1 MLCAKLKLENGE
13 TALSESVTTIGRTP
27 DNAVSFPAD
36 SNVSRYHAEIEFRGG
51 DHYLIDLNSSNGT
64 SVNGNA
70 VNGEVRLEP
79 GDKIMFGGSSEAEF
93 LYGTPATS
101 EDPQS
106 DYSDVPGMNEA
117 GSEVSSLGSSARSEA
132 EYAAQNAIHGAIGN
146 AVGGNASS
154 AAASATGS
162 AAVDVAASSGS
173 NPTVLIAGAVCGLA
187 VVCAIG
193 AGVFYATRGSACNAS
208 AAIIKP
214 EQGDI
219 IDTPT
224 DIILKV
230 ENGEC
235 VQRAL
240 FTLDGEV
247 VASANAPDFS
257 ASIDPK
263 DHPQLADGVDH
274 GLQVILVDAN
284 GEQVR
289 QPSSVMLAF
298 ETRAVT
304 KQPPTN
310 VPVATANTP
319 PVKTTAASQV
329 SLIQMQDMAQRLV
342 KQFSGNFAY
351 TVSNKQ
357 FLQEVQK
364 RTAEYTQEG
373 YSARAALY
381 RDAINVAFI
390 REQNLDA
397 PFGFMLA
404 MSRSKFNPAKQG
416 DEEGLFRMSNAF
428 VADNKYNGQCGT
440 ETLSDPS
447 QNCAAKAAAIY
458 MKAVVYGVFE
468 GDLVYSAAAFGKTTQ
483 DAGAWKATLPQ
494 NRTDVWNVIKTPAE
508 REQLLRFF
516 AAGIVAENPQKFG
529 LSKDRPLSELYRVT
543 M

>member
-1 MLCAKLKLENGE
+1 MSCAKLKLENGE
-13 TALSESVTTIGRTP
+13 TVLSEGVTTIGRTP
-27 DNAVSFPAD
+27 DNVVSFPED

-70 VNGEVRLEP
+70 VKGEVRLEP
-79 GDKIMFGGSSEAEF
+79 GDKILFGGSSEAEF
-93 LYGTPATS
+93 LYGSASSANESGS
-101 EDPQS
+101 ELS
-106 DYSDVPGMNEA
+106 NTPGMSEA
-117 GSEVSSLGSSARSEA
+117 RSEMSSLGSSAQSEA
-132 EYAAQNAIHGAIGN
+132 EYAAQNAVHSAINN
-146 AVGGNASS
+146 AVSGTGSSVATSTAGSS
-154 AAASATGS
+154 AI
-162 AAVDVAASSGS
+162 DVAAGSGPNS
-173 NPTVLIAGAVCGLA
+173 TVLIAGAVCGLA
-187 VVCAIG
+187 VVCVIA
-193 AGVFYATRGSACNAS
+193 AGVFYATRGSSCNAS
-208 AAIIKP
+208 ASIIKP
-214 EQGDI
+214 EQGDTI
-219 IDTPT
+219 IAPT
-224 DIILKV
+224 EIELKV

-235 VQRAL
+235 VMRAV

-247 VASANAPDFS
+247 IASASGPDFS

-263 DHPQLADGVDH
+263 DHPQLADGLDH
-274 GLQVILVDAN
+274 DLQVILVDAK
-284 GEQVR
+284 GEQIR
-289 QPSSVMLAF
+289 QPSGVMLAF

-310 VPVATANTP
+310 VTVATANAP

-329 SLIQMQDMAQRLV
+329 TLIQMQDMAQRLV
-342 KQFSGNFAY
+342 KQFSCNFAY
-351 TVSNKQ
+351 NVSNKQ

-364 RTAEYTQEG
+364 RTAEYSQEG
-373 YSARAALY
+373 YFARANTY
-381 RDAINVAFI
+381 RDAINVAFV

-404 MSRSKFNPAKQG
+404 MSRSKFVPAKQG
-416 DEEGLFRMSNAF
+416 DEEGLFRMTNTF
-428 VADNKYNGQCGT
+428 VSDNKYNGQCGT
-440 ETLSDPS
+440 ETLSDPP

-494 NRTDVWNVIKTPAE
+494 NRTDIWNVIKTPAE

-529 LSKDRPLSELYRVT
+529 LAKDRPLSELYRVT

>member
-1 MLCAKLKLENGE
+1 MQDAKLKLENGE
-13 TALSESVTTIGRTP
+13 IALSGDVTTIGRTP

-36 SNVSRYHAEIEFRGG
+36 SNVSRYHAEIEFRSG

-70 VNGEVRLEP
+70 VKGDVRLEP
-79 GDKIMFGGSSEAEF
+79 GDKLLFGGSSEAEF
-93 LYGTPATS
+93 LYGSPAIAQENDT
-101 EDPQS
+101 DF
-106 DYSDVPGMNEA
+106 SDVPGMSEA
-117 GSEVSSLGSSARSEA
+117 GSELSSLGYSAQSEA
-132 EYAAQNAIHGAIGN
+132 EMTANNAVQGAIENAI
-146 AVGGNASS
+146 VGNASP
-154 AAASATGS
+154 AAASVAGEV
-162 AAVDVAASSGS
+162 AGDAVVSSGS

-187 VVCAIG
+187 IVCAIA
-193 AGVFYATRGSACNAS
+193 AGVFYATRGSGCKAA
-208 AAIIKP
+208 AAIVKP
-214 EQGDI
+214 EQGDTI
-219 IDTPT
+219 IAPT
-224 DIILKV
+224 DIELKI
-230 ENGEC
+230 ENGDC
-235 VQRAL
+235 VQRAV

-247 VASANAPDFS
+247 IASANAPDFS

-263 DHPQLADGVDH
+263 DHPTLADGADH
-274 GLQVILVDAN
+274 NLQVMLIDAA
-284 GEQVR
+284 GVQI
-289 QPSSVMLAF
+289 QQASSVMLAF

-304 KQPPTN
+304 KPPPT
-310 VPVATANTP
+310 PVVAATNAP

-329 SLIQMQDMAQRLV
+329 TLIQMEDMAQRLV
-342 KQFSGNFAY
+342 KQFSGNLAY
-351 TVSNKQ
+351 NVSNKQ

-364 RTAEYTQEG
+364 RTADYVQEG
-373 YSARAALY
+373 YFARAAAY
-381 RDAINVAFI
+381 RDSINVAFV

-416 DEEGLFRMSNAF
+416 DEEGLFHMTNAF

-440 ETLSDPS
+440 ETLSDPA
-447 QNCAAKAAAIY
+447 QNCATKAAAIY

-468 GDLVYSAAAFGKTTQ
+468 GDWVYSAAAFGKSPQ

-494 NRTDVWNVIKTPAE
+494 NRSDLWNVIKTPAE

-516 AAGIVAENPQKFG
+516 AAGVVAENPQKFG